1 MTNQNLCSL
10 KNNIQ
15 EQLCQT
21 DIYLIDQILKG
32 RYNCT
37 DKILDAG
44 CGNGRNMN
52 WFLQNGYDITG
63 IDMNMEVINFL
74 KDKYKTL
81 PIGRF
86 IVSTTD
92 STNFADDY
100 FHHIISS
107 AVLHFANNS
116 IHFNKMIAELARIV
130 KPEGSLFIRM
140 ASNIGIEEKVIPVA
154 DGVYL
159 IPDGTKRFLLTRT
172 LLADF
177 MQQNKLVFI
186 EPLKTVNVDDTRCMS
201 TLVLQKK

>member
-1 MTNQNLCSL
+1 
-10 KNNIQ
+10 
-15 EQLCQT
+15 
-21 DIYLIDQILKG
+21 
-32 RYNCT
+32 
-37 DKILDAG
+37 
-44 CGNGRNMN
+44 MN